1 MRQTSQDEE
10 QSQLAEN
17 GFAERRSDAW
27 SIDDLFQGIVPTE
40 KLERESWI
48 ERGPL
53 SRPRS

>member
-10 QSQLAEN
+10 QSQFAEN

-40 KLERESWI
+40 KLERGSWI

-53 SRPRS
+53 SRPLS